1 MHKIILGAVAICSS
15 MVWANSNNSR
25 KAYDGDIQSLM
36 NTVVDIIVP
45 DKDTDN
51 SKTRKISDGAGFI
64 IHESGYI
71 VTNCHVIE
79 NVEKIKV
86 VIYDGTAYTA
96 TVIGKDDRSD
106 IALLK
111 IDTKKKLPVISWGD
125 SDKVEVCDRVLAIGN
140 PFGFGKTVTAGI
152 ISYKNRNL
160 SNQIA
165 EIGANGDLVSYLQTD
180 AAINHGN
187 SGGPLFSVSGQLIG
201 MMTIFWGDDIHS
213 TGINFAIPSN
223 TVKKVAEQLKNYGHM
238 QRSWL
243 GINAEPLERDV
254 AIALG
259 LDNIGY
265 SIKSVEPNSP
275 AHRACLQAG
284 DVIIALNN
292 EAISEDTNFEYLLNN
307 LPIGEV
313 IPIKVLKQ
321 GGITTFSVTVE
332 AKQDVESAKE
342 TQESCPEL
350 KYELIDGTAIGVA
363 ELTNELRNFFNI
375 PSSVDGVIVGYVGD
389 SSLLSVG
396 DVITRIGQAS
406 VSSVSDVKAKMKSL
420 PQTRNTVAFYV
431 FYPQESSPDREEFR
445 YVSVNISGQ
454 NARHKVKEMIKKIA
468 RRAGTTKR

>member
-1 MHKIILGAVAICSS
+1 MHKIILGAVAVCSS

-213 TGINFAIPSN
+213 T
-223 TVKKVAEQLKNYGHM
+223 E
-238 QRSWL
+238 RSWL

-431 FYPQESSPDREEFR
+431 FYLVE
-445 YVSVNISGQ
+445 
-454 NARHKVKEMIKKIA
+454 
-468 RRAGTTKR
+468 